1 MVMIQCYSKS
11 DYAGFEGGKWSA
23 NYGYENVDELTGDW
37 MFVLKK
43 DGKEV
48 FRASNE
54 QLLAICPEESP
65 LGMCF
70 AGMALYLSRK

>member
-1 MVMIQCYSKS
+1 MIQCYRAS

-23 NYGYENVDELTGDW
+23 YYGSEETDPTTGDW
-37 MFVLKK
+37 QFVLKK

-54 QLLAICPEESP
+54 QLLAMCPEESP

>member
-1 MVMIQCYSKS
+1 MIQCYKAS

-23 NYGYENVDELTGDW
+23 YYGYEETDPDTDDW
-37 MFVLKK
+37 CFSLKK

-48 FRASNE
+48 FRATNE